1 MNGNNPYQTNP
12 EPSNR
17 EVWYAP
23 SVSDLNY
30 KAQNN
35 PYMNRYLNKIK
46 ITDSSNNKFVEQIKR
61 SQIYIPE
68 SSDDTYYYVDASKR
82 YRPDMISYELYG
94 TPVLYWVILSC
105 NGLKHPLEL
114 ETGLTV
120 RIPPLQS
127 VLNDE
132 RIM

>member
-23 SVSDLNY
+23 SIVSLEY
-30 KAQNN
+30 KSANN
-35 PYMNRYLNKIK
+35 TRMNRYLNKIK
-46 ITDSSNNKFVEQIKR
+46 MTNSAGEKFVEQIKR

-82 YRPDMISYELYG
+82 YRPDIIAQEVYG
-94 TPVLYWVILSC
+94 NPVLYWVILSC
-105 NGLKHPLEL
+105 NGLKHPLDL
-114 ETGLTV
+114 VTGITV

-127 VLNDE
+127 ILNDE

>member
-23 SVSDLNY
+23 SIVSLEY
-30 KAQNN
+30 KSSNN
-35 PYMNRYLNKIK
+35 TRMNRYLNKIK
-46 ITDSSNNKFVEQIKR
+46 MTNSSGEKFVEQIKR

-82 YRPDMISYELYG
+82 YRPDIIAQEVYG
-94 TPVLYWVILSC
+94 NPVLYWVILSC
-105 NGLKHPLEL
+105 NGLKHPLDL
-114 ETGLTV
+114 VTGITV

-127 VLNDE
+127 ILNDE